1 MWVDRAESCKKYC
14 LNVKPNA
21 YSLPSQYVIVNMLI
35 CMFIL
40 GRIQTMVSID
50 LLNFFLIIPGKIRN
64 IILMHMYVK
73 PKRIA
78 NFQILLLQQ
87 NVMFKVMPGCD
98 CPLANLV
105 FENAKND
112 GQFHRIA
119 TGLLKINKEKKTFS
133 IRV

>member
-1 MWVDRAESCKKYC
+1 
-14 LNVKPNA
+14 
-21 YSLPSQYVIVNMLI
+21 
-35 CMFIL
+35 
-40 GRIQTMVSID
+40 
-50 LLNFFLIIPGKIRN
+50 
-64 IILMHMYVK
+64 MHMYVK

-112 GQFHRIA
+112 GQFYRIA
-119 TGLLKINKEKKTFS
+119 TGLLKINKEKKNIQYQSLTVSFIHFIFAGS
-133 IRV
+133 